1 MNLRLKE
8 ELLSVFVF
16 IEFMLFEEKSWKNL
30 RCEFHAKQKGK
41 LLTLTLFQK
50 RADLMH
56 TSIDISF
63 FLAGPH
69 LPFIGCVHCP
79 STT

>member
-41 LLTLTLFQK
+41 LLTLTL
-50 RADLMH
+50 
-56 TSIDISF
+56 
-63 FLAGPH
+63 
-69 LPFIGCVHCP
+69 VHIAR
-79 STT
+79 